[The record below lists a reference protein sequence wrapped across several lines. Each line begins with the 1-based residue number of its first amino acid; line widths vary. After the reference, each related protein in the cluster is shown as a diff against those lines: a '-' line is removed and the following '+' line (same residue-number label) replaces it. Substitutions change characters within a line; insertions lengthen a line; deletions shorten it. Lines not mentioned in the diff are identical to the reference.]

1 MARTMV
7 QLAQSNDAIER
18 IGLQRREGTAMD
30 VQLQPMNEREY
41 QRWLEAT
48 VQDYIAEKVH
58 AGTWTAEEAPA
69 LAQASYAELLPQGLA
84 TPTELLWTVTDAGQP
99 VGSLWVHWDQEK
111 HTFFVYDIVI
121 DEAMRNQGYGQATL
135 TALDAEA
142 RQRRVRS
149 IGLHVFGDNQRA
161 QHVYAK
167 MGFVVTDINMSKVV
181 EDTDD

>member
-1 MARTMV
+1 
-7 QLAQSNDAIER
+7 
-18 IGLQRREGTAMD
+18 MD
-30 VQLQPMNEREY
+30 VQLQPMNAHEY
-41 QRWLEAT
+41 QQWLDT
-48 VQDYIAEKVH
+48 SVQEYIAEKVH
-58 AGTWTAEEAPA
+58 ACTWTAEEAPA

-84 TPTELLWTVTDAGQP
+84 TPSELLWTVTDAGQP
-99 VGSLWVHWDQEK
+99 VGSLWVHWDQDK
-111 HTFFVYDIVI
+111 RTFFVYDIVI
-121 DEAMRNQGYGQATL
+121 DAAMRNQGYGQATL

-181 EDTDD
+181 GDADD